1 MRQRSEILQN
11 ILGSFCIIVINA
23 VIWGIAFLLA
33 TRTYPSSFFI
43 IGLWVAVGIGLV
55 QLIYVIP
62 VIVWLRRRRQFAFMK
77 GVIIGAVLTA
87 LANGGCFLIPWIS
100 SLIR

>member
-1 MRQRSEILQN
+1 MQERNEIPQI

-62 VIVWLRRRRQFAFMK
+62 AIVLLRRRRQFALRK

-87 LANGGCFLIPWIS
+87 LFNGGCFLIPY
-100 SLIR
+100 LLR